1 MFRVNFIVPALHKPT
16 PTQKKESL
24 HLSKLILNLIYFQMK
39 MIEILDETQG
49 FSSLFEGSEIFV
61 KS

>member
-16 PTQKKESL
+16 QKKESAFV
-24 HLSKLILNLIYFQMK
+24 KLILNLIYFQMK

-49 FSSLFEGSEIFV
+49 FSSLFKGSEIFV
-61 KS
+61 KSCK